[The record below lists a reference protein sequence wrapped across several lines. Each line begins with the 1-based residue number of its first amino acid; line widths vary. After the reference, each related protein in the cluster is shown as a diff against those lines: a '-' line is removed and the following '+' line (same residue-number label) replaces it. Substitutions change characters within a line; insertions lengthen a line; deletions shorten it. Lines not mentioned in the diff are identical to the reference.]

1 MPFDSLHDAFA
12 SGETLVFGHR
22 GALAHAPQNTL
33 AAFEL
38 AAQQGAQGIELDV
51 QLSKDGQLVVIHDYS
66 VDATTDG
73 QGKVAEVTLAQLK
86 QLDAGSWFAPDFAG
100 ARIPTLDEVFAAVGH
115 KLLINVEIKA
125 SAPGIESAV
134 ADCVSRHAMDSR
146 VLVSSFDAA
155 VLRRCQG
162 VMSLPLAY
170 LHFKPSLS
178 TADDLPVAALHP
190 WRDLVDAG
198 YMRRAR
204 ELGCHVNVW
213 TVNEAARA
221 CQLKALGVK
230 AIITDDPAAILAALR
245 QC

>member
-73 QGKVAEVTLAQLK
+73 QGKVAEMTLAQLK

-100 ARIPTLDEVFAAVGH
+100 ERIPTLDEVFAAVGD

-134 ADCVSRHAMDSR
+134 ADCVRRHKLDSR

-170 LHFKPSLS
+170 LHFRPSLS
-178 TADDLPVAALHP
+178 ATKDLPVAALHP

-213 TVNEAARA
+213 TVNEAVRA
-221 CQLKALGVK
+221 CELKALGVK